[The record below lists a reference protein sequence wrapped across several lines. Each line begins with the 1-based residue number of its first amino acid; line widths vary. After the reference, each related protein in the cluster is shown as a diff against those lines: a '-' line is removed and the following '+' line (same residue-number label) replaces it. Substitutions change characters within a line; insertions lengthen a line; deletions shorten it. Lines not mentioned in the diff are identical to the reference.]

1 MEIKTEYVGTKSNK
15 EENAKK
21 KRERNRMRKSP
32 PKREGRTKHKD
43 SALRPMELS
52 EPECLVPRTACAG
65 LAALQLKT
73 FARGKWVHTPPL
85 ENHVR

>member
-32 PKREGRTKHKD
+32 QKKR
-43 SALRPMELS
+43 RPYE
-52 EPECLVPRTACAG
+52 A
-65 LAALQLKT
+65 
-73 FARGKWVHTPPL
+73 
-85 ENHVR
+85 